1 MRFLQKPYDLNT
13 EIIKLKETIAR
24 YKMYEEKEEFKILII
39 RLRTVMEK
47 LENLLINQTKITTQ
61 VNQLKIGVFN

>member
-1 MRFLQKPYDLNT
+1 
-13 EIIKLKETIAR
+13 
-24 YKMYEEKEEFKILII
+24 MYEEKEEFKILII